1 MECVDFENF
10 LNLDVCKKMENITFK
25 KTNEKFTILVYRKH
39 SNQISS
45 LVIEKVNHDLFHIN
59 FDGFNFEFELHNT
72 LHYLHAIQ
80 RCINEDFFT
89 YSQRVDV
96 ICPIFP
102 CTNIHIFRNKS
113 LVTQLFCIW
122 NSHIIKKQ
130 KKNYESLST
139 TNDGNLE

>member
-1 MECVDFENF
+1 
-10 LNLDVCKKMENITFK
+10 MENSCLQFQ
-25 KTNEKFTILVYRKH
+25 KTNEKFTILVNYKH
-39 SNQISS
+39 SNKVSS

-59 FDGFNFEFELHNT
+59 FDGFNFEFELHNV

-80 RCINEDFFT
+80 RCIHEDYKT

-102 CTNIHIFRNKS
+102 CTSVHIFYNKT

-130 KKNYESLST
+130 KKNYELST
-139 TNDGNLE
+139 TNDGNFV